1 MAIQDKIPVLL
12 ANKTQ
17 ELVEF
22 VVPAIVNLAFQI
34 GMEKLDDITGEI
46 VLPELCIPAVELQKV
61 LNIRNNIVS
70 KINSASKAIEALQ
83 KPLNTLNTTVNISS
97 QALQTLNIAILAAEI
112 AIPLLPTSVP
122 GTPNPAG
129 IALTALTKIK
139 DLKTPTTYK
148 IDTAKNGINAITSAL
163 DYVNS
168 ILSQIIALLNSI
180 DVYLVRCGGATIDPS
195 STDEAK
201 KLTPLS
207 PYLLNVESNAN
218 KVEIDPNKNQVYQG
232 FLFEIME
239 EPFSPTVTKR
249 KAVAKNKDGIILL
262 QTPSSFTTDNQ
273 VLFTELKLIID
284 KNNLKAN

>member
-34 GMEKLDDITGEI
+34 GMEKLDELTGGI
-46 VLPELCIPAVELQKV
+46 VLPELCIPDAELKKV
-61 LNIRNNIVS
+61 LDIRNNIVS
-70 KINSASKAIEALQ
+70 KVNSASQAIEALK
-83 KPLNTLNTTVNISS
+83 KPLNTLNTTVNVSS
-97 QALQTLNIAILAAEI
+97 KALQTINIAIIAAEI
-112 AIPLLPTSVP
+112 AIPLLPTSAP

-139 DLKTPTTYK
+139 DFKLPVTDK
-148 IDTAKNGINAITSAL
+148 INIAKNGINSITSAL

-168 ILSQIIALLNSI
+168 ILNQIISLLNAI
-180 DVYLVRCGGATIDPS
+180 DIYLVRCGGATADPS

-207 PYLLNVESNAN
+207 PYLLNVEQEAN
-218 KVEIDPNKNQVYQG
+218 KVEIDPNKNEIYQG
-232 FLFEIME
+232 FLFEIVE
-239 EPFSPTVTKR
+239 EPFSPTVNKR
-249 KAVAKNKDGIILL
+249 RAVAKNKDGIILL
-262 QTPSSFTTDNQ
+262 QTPSSFTNATQ

-284 KNNLKAN
+284 KNNLKVD

>member
-34 GMEKLDDITGEI
+34 GMEKLDNITGGI
-46 VLPELCIPAVELQKV
+46 ILPELCIPAVELQKV

-70 KINSASKAIEALQ
+70 KINSASKVIEALQ

-97 QALQTLNIAILAAEI
+97 QTLQTLNIAILAAEI
-112 AIPLLPTSVP
+112 AIPLLPTSAP

-129 IALTALTKIK
+129 IALTVLTKIK
-139 DLKTPTTYK
+139 DFKTPATNK
-148 IDTAKNGINAITSAL
+148 INIAKNGINSITSAL

-180 DVYLVRCGGATIDPS
+180 DVYLLKCGGATSDPTN
-195 STDEAK
+195 TDETK

-207 PYLLNVESNAN
+207 PYLLNVELNAN
-218 KVEIDPNKNQVYQG
+218 KVEIDPNKNEIYQD
-232 FLFEIME
+232 FLFEIIE
-239 EPFSPTVTKR
+239 EPFSPTVNKR
-249 KAVAKNKDGIILL
+249 RAVAKNKDGIILL
-262 QTPSSFTTDNQ
+262 QTPSSFTTDTQ

>member
-17 ELVEF
+17 ELVEL

-34 GMEKLDDITGEI
+34 GMEKLDDLTGEI
-46 VLPELCIPAVELQKV
+46 VLPELCIPEVELQKV

-83 KPLNTLNTTVNISS
+83 KPLNTLNTAVNVSS
-97 QALQTLNIAILAAEI
+97 KALQTIDIAILVAEI
-112 AIPLLPTSVP
+112 AIPLLPTSAP

-139 DLKTPTTYK
+139 DFKTPTTYR
-148 IDTAKNGINAITSAL
+148 INTAKNGINSITSAL

-180 DVYLVRCGGATIDPS
+180 DKYLLRCGGATTDPTN
-195 STDEAK
+195 TDENK
-201 KLTPLS
+201 KLTSLS
-207 PYLLNVESNAN
+207 PYLLNVESNAT
-218 KVEIDPNKNQVYQG
+218 KAEIDPNKNQVYQD
-232 FLFEIME
+232 FLLEIME

-262 QTPSSFTTDNQ
+262 STPSSFTTDNQ
-273 VLFTELKLIID
+273 VLFAELKLMID

>member
-70 KINSASKAIEALQ
+70 KLNSASKAIEALQ
-83 KPLNTLNTTVNISS
+83 KPINTLNTAVNTTSK
-97 QALQTLNIAILAAEI
+97 ALQTLNIAILAAEI

-129 IALTALTKIK
+129 IALTTLSKIK

-148 IDTAKNGINAITSAL
+148 IDTAKNGINSITTAL

-168 ILSQIIALLNSI
+168 ILSQIIALLNAI
-180 DVYLVRCGGATIDPS
+180 DVYLLRCNGATIDPTN
-195 STDEAK
+195 TDETK
-201 KLTPLS
+201 KLTSLS

-218 KVEIDPNKNQVYQG
+218 KAEIDPNKNQIYQG
-232 FLFEIME
+232 FLFEIIE
-239 EPFSPTVTKR
+239 EPFSPTVSKR

-262 QTPSSFTTDNQ
+262 STPSSFTTDTQ
-273 VLFTELKLIID
+273 VLFTELKLMIN

>member
-83 KPLNTLNTTVNISS
+83 KPLNTLNTTVNINSE
-97 QALQTLNIAILAAEI
+97 ALNKLNIAITAAQL

-122 GTPNPAG
+122 GTLNPAG
-129 IALTALTKIK
+129 IALTVLTKIK
-139 DLKTPTTYK
+139 DLKLPATYK
-148 IDTAKNGINAITSAL
+148 INTAKNFPI
-163 DYVNS
+163 S
-168 ILSQIIALLNSI
+168 IR
-180 DVYLVRCGGATIDPS
+180 VC
-195 STDEAK
+195 
-201 KLTPLS
+201 
-207 PYLLNVESNAN
+207 
-218 KVEIDPNKNQVYQG
+218 
-232 FLFEIME
+232 
-239 EPFSPTVTKR
+239 
-249 KAVAKNKDGIILL
+249 
-262 QTPSSFTTDNQ
+262 
-273 VLFTELKLIID
+273 
-284 KNNLKAN
+284 NN